1 MKQAQLQQLR
11 EEKEKKEK
19 NLQTLK
25 EELET
30 KKKEVHVFTFLYL
43 WRHSPGLT
51 LTLYK
56 EGEHAEFKV
65 QPAPKRNMLQLR
77 LLNYNFIMLVM

>member
-1 MKQAQLQQLR
+1 MKQAELQQLR

-25 EELET
+25 EELEN
-30 KKKEVHVFTFLYL
+30 KNKEVHIFTFLYL

-51 LTLYK
+51 LTLHK
-56 EGEHAEFKV
+56 EGEHTEFKV
-65 QPAPKRNMLQLR
+65 QPVSNCNTLQSESVWACR
-77 LLNYNFIMLVM
+77 